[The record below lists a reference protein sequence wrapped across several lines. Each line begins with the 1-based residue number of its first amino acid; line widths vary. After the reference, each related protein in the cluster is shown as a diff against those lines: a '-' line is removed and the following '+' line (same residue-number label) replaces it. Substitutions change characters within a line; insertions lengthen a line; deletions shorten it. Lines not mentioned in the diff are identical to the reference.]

1 MSICAL
7 LFWVAGSFCFV
18 ESTFCNWLWLWP
30 PVKMCTLMNGSIN
43 PIKIKTIILRQK
55 LKFWQWVIFRFL
67 GCRLLGKW
75 FLDQSALSSLRR
87 LLSCLFWGGK
97 SFHLSNILSNIS
109 SWKRFGSIFLDPLL
123 WLLYSQP
130 IFPSL
135 EERHPSRQPNDL
147 YARYPDSVK
156 GRGNI

>member
-1 MSICAL
+1 MCSELTPRARIPDTRIPQLMQPWCYSPITLKNDSIKHKYKNHNFEA
-7 LFWVAGSFCFV
+7 
-18 ESTFCNWLWLWP
+18 
-30 PVKMCTLMNGSIN
+30 K
-43 PIKIKTIILRQK
+43 K
-55 LKFWQWVIFRFL
+55 LKFWQWMTFRLL
-67 GCRLLGKW
+67 GRRLLGKW

-123 WLLYSQP
+123 WLLNSQP
-130 IFPSL
+130 IFSSL

-156 GRGNI
+156 GRGTV